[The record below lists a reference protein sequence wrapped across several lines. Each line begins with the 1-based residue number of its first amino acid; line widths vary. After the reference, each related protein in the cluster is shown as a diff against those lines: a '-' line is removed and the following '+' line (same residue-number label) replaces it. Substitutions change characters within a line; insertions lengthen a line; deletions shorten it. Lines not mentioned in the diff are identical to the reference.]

1 MASMGNDW
9 ISGSDWL
16 AKIAEQLKDTRGA
29 SDPLTVR
36 QFLAKFGNERRG
48 RNVVARLRDELARY
62 GLRTEPD
69 FEYEY
74 IDADL
79 VIRSATQSAADSTL
93 RMGSFKVARG
103 GVTSVK
109 PTDPLCKA
117 TTLMQLNQ
125 FSQLPVMT
133 SKHTVKGMV
142 SWESIGRCV
151 ALGEK
156 HDLVSD
162 CMVAAQV
169 ISIQKPLLEAVRTIA
184 EHGYVLVKNET
195 KEISGIVAASDL
207 SEQFMD
213 LAEPFLLVGQIE
225 RHLRQIIQFGKFSD
239 DELTAMC
246 GTEEGRNIQNVD
258 DLTFGGYCTILSNPD
273 AWNRLAINVHR
284 HEFVRVLEAVRETR
298 NNVMHFNP
306 GDNSDDTK
314 TLRKV
319 AAFLDRMAGK
329 GK

>member
-1 MASMGNDW
+1 MTSASNDW
-9 ISGSDWL
+9 IRGSDWL
-16 AKIAEQLKDTRGA
+16 AKVADQLNGTSGA

-36 QFLAKFGNERRG
+36 QFLAKFGSERRG
-48 RNVVARLRDELARY
+48 RNIVARLRDELARY

-74 IDADL
+74 IDANL
-79 VIRSATQSAADSTL
+79 VVRSADQSAADSTL
-93 RMGSFKVARG
+93 RMGSFKVARS

-133 SKHTVKGMV
+133 SKYTVKGMV
-142 SWESIGRCV
+142 SWESIGCCV

-156 HDLVSD
+156 YGLVGD

-169 ISIQKPLLEAVRTIA
+169 ISIQTPLLEAVGTIA

-195 KEISGIVAASDL
+195 NEISGIVAASDL

-213 LAEPFLLVGQIE
+213 LAEPFLLIGQIE
-225 RHLRQIIQFGKFSD
+225 RHLRQIIQHGKFTP
-239 DELTAMC
+239 DEMNPS
-246 GTEEGRNIQNVD
+246 GSKEEGTRIQSVD
-258 DLTFGGYCTILSNPD
+258 DLTFGGYCAILGNPNF
-273 AWNRLAINVHR
+273 WNRLALNVHR
-284 HEFVRVLEAVRETR
+284 QEFVRVLESVRETR
-298 NNVMHFNP
+298 NNIMHFNP
-306 GDNSDDTK
+306 GDNSDDTN
-314 TLRKV
+314 TLRNV
-319 AAFLDRMAGK
+319 AALLDRMASK
-329 GK
+329 GE